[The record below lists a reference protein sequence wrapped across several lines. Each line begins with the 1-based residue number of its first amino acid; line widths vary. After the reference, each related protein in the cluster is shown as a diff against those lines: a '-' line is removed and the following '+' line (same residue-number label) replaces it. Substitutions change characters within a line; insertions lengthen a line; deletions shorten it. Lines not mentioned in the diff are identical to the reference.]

1 MNNLKITKVH
11 VAHTEAHP
19 HKDYDHDI
27 HGVHVSKTSGITPSC
42 IIYTLVAVVLIGVF
56 VRWWSNKIK

>member
-19 HKDYDHDI
+19 HKD
-27 HGVHVSKTSGITPSC
+27 SGITPSC